1 MRSELRRNSVV
12 LHSEISGEGEF
23 PVVLLHGMFGSAS
36 NLISVARALEPDFKV
51 IRLDLRN
58 QGKSPHRD
66 AMTIALMSDD
76 VIHTL
81 DELDIPR
88 AHFLGH
94 SLGGKV
100 AMDIAVRYS
109 DRVAKVVVADI
120 APVRYG
126 RCHDDILD
134 GLLGMDLVSL
144 RSRQQAD
151 ELLAKNVPE
160 APVRQFLLKN
170 LLRDGDTWAWKMNL
184 QGIADNY
191 DNLRDAPTGDV
202 FNGPI
207 LFIRGEKSG
216 YIKEENRLAI
226 MRQFPD
232 AQLQTIANAGHW
244 LHAEYPQ
251 IFNEMT
257 RGFLLENRG

>member
-1 MRSELRRNSVV
+1 MRSELRRNSVL
-12 LHSEISGEGEF
+12 LHSEISGEGQY

-51 IRLDLRN
+51 IRMDLRN

-66 AMTIALMSDD
+66 AMTISLMTDD

-81 DELDIPR
+81 DELNIAR

-100 AMDIAVRYS
+100 AMDLAVRFPE
-109 DRVAKVVVADI
+109 RVAKVVVADI

-126 RCHDDILD
+126 RGHDAILD
-134 GLLGMDLVSL
+134 GLLGMDMQAL

-151 ELLAKNVPE
+151 EILAKSVPE
-160 APVRQFLLKN
+160 LPIRQFLLKN
-170 LLRDGDTWAWKMNL
+170 LMRDGDSWAWKMNL
-184 QGIADNY
+184 SAIAENY
-191 DNLRDAPTGDV
+191 DHLRDAPDSGNFD
-202 FNGPI
+202 GPI
-207 LFIRGEKSG
+207 LFIRGGSSG
-216 YIKEENRLAI
+216 YIREENRVGI

-232 AQLQTIANAGHW
+232 ARIETIADAGHW

-257 RGFLLENRG
+257 RGFLLEE